1 MLVLT
6 KTPNILNLQSYK
18 AKKSWI
24 SSPKPNDIQLTIIHD
39 EEKNQILTLEKPEP
53 DNNLYFNLF
62 YLINC

>member
-39 EEKNQILTLEKPEP
+39 EEKNQILTLPEP
-53 DNNLYFNLF
+53 AGTR
-62 YLINC
+62 